1 MDRLLLTNDD
11 GVDSPAL
18 APFARALG
26 ALGEVDVVVPDRER
40 SWIGKAI
47 SRVEEVTTAT
57 VERDGLAVT
66 TCTGYPADAVQ
77 LGVKTLPATPPDV
90 VVSGINLGLNHG
102 SAFLLSSG
110 TVGAAVEA
118 WICGLPGIAFS
129 TGVGR
134 TRYASWRREAAS
146 ELARDAWERI
156 ATVCAAVLADLLATD
171 LPAAADVISVNVPW
185 DVTAATPRRVTTVAR
200 TGYGRLFDAVDVDR
214 YRHSLMAVDALG
226 PLDGTD
232 VEAFGEG
239 AVTIT
244 PLRMPAALDV
254 PDDLRAWLERGGA

>member
-1 MDRLLLTNDD
+1 MDLLLTNDD

-18 APFARALG
+18 APFARALA
-26 ALGEVDVVVPDRER
+26 ALARVDVVVPDGER

-47 SRVEEVTTAT
+47 TRAGEVATAV
-57 VERDGLAVT
+57 VERDGVAMT

-77 LGVKTLPATPPDV
+77 LGVHTLRPSPPDV

-110 TVGAAVEA
+110 TVGAAVEG
-118 WICGLPGIAFS
+118 WICGLPAVAFS

-134 TRYASWRREAAS
+134 TRYASWRREAAT
-146 ELARDAWERI
+146 ELAAEVWERI
-156 ATVCAAVLADLLATD
+156 AAVCTDVLADLLATD
-171 LPAAADVISVNVPW
+171 LPATADVISVNLPW
-185 DVTAATPRRVTTVAR
+185 DATATTPRRVTTLAR
-200 TGYGRLFDAVDVDR
+200 TGYGRLFDAVGPGR
-214 YRHSLMAVDALG
+214 YRHDLLEVEALG

-232 VEAFGEG
+232 VGAFVDG

-244 PLRMPAALDV
+244 PVRMPTAVDV
-254 PDDLRAWLERGGA
+254 PPGTRTRLERRPD